1 LPHTKQTPSGVSIE
15 AQAGGAGLWEASE
28 VVGAGAAAAATYAA
42 AVAPADKKSPLP
54 FYPLARKTTCIT
66 C

>member
-28 VVGAGAAAAATYAA
+28 VVGAGAAAAAAYAA
-42 AVAPADKKSPLP
+42 AVAPADKKVSSTFLS
-54 FYPLARKTTCIT
+54 FSKGKLLV
-66 C
+66 